1 MEDTTESF
9 KILSYMK
16 RAVKDISFLQTFEY
30 EGKLWYRGYEDE
42 KFISCFTVK
51 EDEKGYA
58 KERMSLLKDTKVDV
72 SYF

>member
-1 MEDTTESF
+1 
-9 KILSYMK
+9 MK

-30 EGKLWYRGYEDE
+30 DGKMWYRGYEDK

-51 EDEKGYA
+51 EDENGFA
-58 KERMSLLKDTKVDV
+58 VECVSLLKDTKVDV